1 MTSRACPLPSPGGFA
16 LLERGLHLCGFCKE
30 ARVADLGCGSGE
42 TVDYIG
48 SVFGLNAVGVDIDD
62 SAIAEARRLGRRCF
76 KADAAALPFADG
88 ELDGVIFQCSFS
100 KMERPDDVMREA
112 ARVIKTGGKTLILD
126 FFAGEREENFSGIM
140 GRVEFKEKIY
150 ARLEKAGLRV
160 LYFEDCARE
169 LREYW
174 GQLIFD
180 CGAEELEKIIGDCG
194 AVVSAKCRYGL
205 FIAEKGE

>member
-1 MTSRACPLPSPGGFA
+1 MTPGTCPVPSPGGTA
-16 LLERGLHLCGFCKE
+16 LLERGLRLCGFRKG
-30 ARVADLGCGSGE
+30 ARVADVGCGSGE
-42 TVDYIG
+42 AVDYIG
-48 SVFGLNAVGVDIDD
+48 GVLGLNAAGVDIDD
-62 SAIAEARRLGRRCF
+62 AAIAEARRYGLNCF
-76 KADAAALPFADG
+76 KADAAALPFAAD

-100 KMERPDDVMREA
+100 KMERPDEVMLEA
-112 ARVIKTGGKTLILD
+112 ARVMKIGGKALILD
-126 FFAGEREENFSGIM
+126 FFAGEREGDFSGIM

-150 ARLEKAGLRV
+150 ARLEKAGLHLV
-160 LYFEDCARE
+160 HFEDCTRE

-180 CGAEELEKIIGDCG
+180 YGAEELEKIIEDCG